1 MPHGCGQLRLPRNVF
16 CERCVAA
23 SRDETSGD
31 VVSTNGIGRT
41 FYGRAEAC
49 SSCGSV
55 IRTLW
60 WAFIYLPVVPLGSY
74 RYQKRGEG
82 SGKTDFFSRRVALHW
97 PQVLKTWLVGALAVA
112 APAWPASRRGR

>member
-1 MPHGCGQLRLPRNVF
+1 MAADSADYQEVVF

-31 VVSTNGIGRT
+31 VTAVNGIGRK
-41 FYGRAEAC
+41 FSGRAGAC
-49 SSCGSV
+49 SGCGSV
-55 IRTLW
+55 IRTPW
-60 WAFIYLPVVPLGSY
+60 WTFVYLPAIPLVSH
-74 RYQKRGEG
+74 RYQKWGEG
-82 SGKTDFFSRRVALHW
+82 SGKTESFSRRVALHW